1 MRRTVQSYMFTNT
14 LGQNSIFFIE
24 NIGVNLAFGL
34 GQKGLVNTGITAKF

>member
-1 MRRTVQSYMFTNT
+1 MVQSCMYSNT